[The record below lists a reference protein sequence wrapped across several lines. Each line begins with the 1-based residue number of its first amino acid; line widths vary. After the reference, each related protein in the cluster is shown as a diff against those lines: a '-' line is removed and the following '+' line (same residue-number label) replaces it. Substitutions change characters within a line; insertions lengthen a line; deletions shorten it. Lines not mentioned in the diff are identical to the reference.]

1 MVDITV
7 KKCVN
12 IADDPDITDDCINTQ
27 VTLPENGVSTCVI
40 SANNDKGKNYLAHYK
55 LYDVV
60 TVKYAYDEDDPEWT
74 TIVPTFTGYI
84 IDLQPS
90 MSRTGEIVSVTAI
103 NIGSSLKQTRVAQEY
118 GRDSSI
124 VKSLA
129 IDALY
134 TVNDYTLESN
144 EDFTKV
150 GESPYLFIN
159 EGQKDTDKIYAPC
172 YKGTGSLVE
181 MGYSILGTGGAVGID
196 DAIQGDIVTSNE
208 NGGLGQSITVGLEC
222 LISAWTGKVKCA
234 IYLHSDLSLKGVTE
248 ERTITLTN
256 VGVPQWE
263 VFHFTGS
270 KPVINPSTAY
280 IIVVWAE
287 DGTGGDILVVWDAG
301 SVNERHQQILEYNG
315 FPNPLIPNHYDD
327 KLSIYC
333 SYSESEPFYADEYSW
348 TFPHLSTD
356 YEYFSASDIH
366 LTLRG
371 QLYAGSGGHC
381 TQMGVE
387 AQLWIDD
394 EWVSLGEVLFYD
406 TGFVELDYGNIAA
419 LISSVSQ
426 FNSLKLRLMVSQI
439 SDGGID
445 KGGIELS
452 YATLYVKGIIWDDS
466 LLSTLREILTDSE
479 EGIIPKYLRL
489 LQWTESG
496 TPISSGYDLGTD
508 YIYDDPSIY
517 PFLDFPYQDTFMCL
531 QDLIRLGSSLHYM
544 TDPDDW
550 RGLHW
555 IIYTGL
561 DSVSELLIAPVGD
574 HDVEGVTGHNIKTL
588 WPTRVASEPLIVKE
602 DMITQAFKTE
612 IPLANYV
619 LVAGKFIFPKN
630 DNWTELSAED
640 WNVGYFIDGVW
651 TLEDH
656 PENFVL
662 NDLVNYKVGLASI
675 QHYHPVGGI
684 DYYYFY
690 PKDTDLDL
698 DLNVFTARTVVPKL
712 CFWYYKGANVEGNK
726 VVLFAPDEKNT
737 FEIDVPSID
746 GAWAPIEIDLTDNG
760 KDVWTKGGS
769 EGNPSWATITKVGF
783 KHHTTM
789 FGAADVRIDGLE
801 FVGNTIRGAYT
812 SDCSETDIENCTIGC
827 IKHYGCRFLTIKDSL
842 ASTDTLNPQDDSS
855 PLAQLALYELLRNR
869 IIRTSGQITIPLDP
883 TIMPGQLVHIHACW
897 DEVNTVYRIDRDFR
911 ITEVQHNF
919 VIKAT
924 TTALTLTDDLLNSI
938 PIDTTD
944 PYTIVMRAINPDYQ
958 SRTYASLKTGGDFN
972 SRQKPISKDYTS

>member
-1 MVDITV
+1 MVDIDI
-7 KKCVN
+7 KKCVS
-12 IADDPDITDDCINTQ
+12 IADDPDVTDDSINTQ
-27 VTLPENGVSTCVI
+27 VTHPENGVSTCII
-40 SANNDKGKNYLAHYK
+40 SANNDKGKNYLAHFK

-60 TVKYAYDEDDPEWT
+60 TVKYAYDEDDPDWDT
-74 TIVPTFTGYI
+74 LVPTFVGYI

-103 NIGSSLKQTRVAQEY
+103 NIGFSLKQTRVAQEY

-129 IDALY
+129 IDVLY
-134 TVNDYTLESN
+134 TVNGYTLESD
-144 EDFTKV
+144 EDYTKV
-150 GESPYLFIN
+150 GESPWLFIHD
-159 EGQKDTDKIYAPC
+159 GQKDTDKIYAPC
-172 YKGTGSLVE
+172 YKAGASQVT
-181 MGYSILGTGGAVGID
+181 MGYSELGTVGSLNIED
-196 DAIQGDIVTSNE
+196 TIQGDLCTSDTV
-208 NGGLGQSITVGLEC
+208 GGVGESITVGLKW
-222 LISAWTGKVKCA
+222 LTAAWTGKIKCA
-234 IYLHSDLSLKGVTE
+234 IYLHSDMSLKGVTE
-248 ERTITLTN
+248 ERTIALTSTPTFYTFN
-256 VGVPQWE
+256 
-263 VFHFTGS
+263 FTGS
-270 KPVINPSTAY
+270 PFPKPVINPSTVY
-280 IIVVWAE
+280 VIVVWAE
-287 DGTGGDILVVWDAG
+287 QIPDTNAMVVFDNG
-301 SVNERHQQILEYNG
+301 STNETHTQALTYNG
-315 FPNPLIPNHYDD
+315 FPNPLVPDSHNDY

-333 SYSESEPFYADEYSW
+333 TVSQAEPFYADEYSW

-356 YEYFSASDIH
+356 YEYFSPSDIH
-366 LTLRG
+366 LILRG
-371 QLYAGSGGHC
+371 RLYAGSGGHC
-381 TQMGVE
+381 SQMGVE
-387 AQLWIDD
+387 AQLWIDG
-394 EWVSLGEVLFYD
+394 EWVSLGEVIYVD

-419 LISSVSQ
+419 LISSVTQ
-426 FNSLKLRLMVSQI
+426 FNNLKLRLMVSQM
-439 SDGGID
+439 SDAGID

-452 YATLYVKGIIWDDS
+452 YATLYTKGIIWDDS

-479 EGIIPKYLRL
+479 EGVIPKYLRL
-489 LQWTESG
+489 LQWTQSG
-496 TPISSGYDLGTD
+496 TPINSGYDLGTD

-531 QDLIRLGSSLHYM
+531 QDLIRLGSSLHY
-544 TDPDDW
+544 TDNPNDW
-550 RGLHW
+550 SGLHW
-555 IIYTGL
+555 IINSSG
-561 DSVSELLIAPVGD
+561 ELLIAPIGN
-574 HDVEGVTGHNIKTL
+574 HDVEGLTGHNIKDL
-588 WPTRVASEPLIVKE
+588 WPTRVASEPLVVKE

-662 NDLVNYKVGLASI
+662 NDLVNYKVGLSSI
-675 QHYHPVGGI
+675 QQYHPMGGI

-690 PKDTDLDL
+690 PKDIDLDL

-737 FEIDVPSID
+737 FEIAVPSID

-769 EGNPSWATITKVGF
+769 EGNPNWATITKVGF

-789 FGAADVRIDGLE
+789 YGAANVRIDGLE

-812 SDCSETDIENCTIGC
+812 SDCGETNIEDCSIGC

-842 ASTDTLNPQDDSS
+842 ASIDTLNPQDDSS

-869 IIRTSGQITIPLDP
+869 IIRTNGQITIPLDP

-919 VIKAT
+919 VIKAAT
-924 TTALTLTDDLLNSI
+924 TSLTLIDDLLNSI

-944 PYTIVMRAINPDYQ
+944 PYSIVMRAVNPDYQ